1 MADGGKEPARRLR
14 LVRWLIGA
22 AVIGLL
28 FPLFFMFMFVPQL
41 ATAAFLAF
49 KLAPVAYALVFVIKA
64 LRIRSRSP
72 DRRPDLWAIAG
83 GAVAIIAIALL
94 AQELVMWALNTFD

>member
-1 MADGGKEPARRLR
+1 MSEEPATNLR

-22 AVIGLL
+22 TVIGLL
-28 FPLFFMFMFVPQL
+28 FPLFFIFMFVPAL
-41 ATAAFLAF
+41 AVPAFLAF
-49 KLAPVAYALVFVIKA
+49 KLAPVAYAVLFVIKA

-72 DRRPDLWAIAG
+72 DRRPDLWTVAG